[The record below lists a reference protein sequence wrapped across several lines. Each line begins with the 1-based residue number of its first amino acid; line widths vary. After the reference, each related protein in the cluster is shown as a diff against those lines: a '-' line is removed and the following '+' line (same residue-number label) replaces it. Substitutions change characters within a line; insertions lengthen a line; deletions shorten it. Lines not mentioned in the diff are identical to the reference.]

1 MNGGRKEMMRGE
13 QRQSFTWFLLFF
25 FFFPIFVVSE
35 RWTMVG
41 KREWVNNG
49 VFGCVFLVDFCVSP
63 IWWND
68 GGR

>member
-1 MNGGRKEMMRGE
+1 MV
-13 QRQSFTWFLLFF
+13 FTFFF